1 YGGSKGNVTRLRST
15 TKSSLNIASDPTAEV
30 AQKNILYFRELA
42 CSTEED
48 LLAEVEKLRTSPV
61 VVRHNTRFVIVTD
74 YKTLLAQDIKT
85 GEILS
90 TPIGEIAHHFTFFLP
105 WAGMEKAQY
114 AAEAHADVK
123 AAERM
128 AKLFDE
134 LLKLNPEANQ
144 TDVNRHSLN
153 IFFAR
158 L

>member
-1 YGGSKGNVTRLRST
+1 MRLTLKQVEARVREVSDRSVFDRDFIFDLLLAYGGSKGNVTRLRST

-90 TPIGEIAHHFTFFLP
+90 TPIGEIAHHFTFFL
-105 WAGMEKAQY
+105 
-114 AAEAHADVK
+114 
-123 AAERM
+123 
-128 AKLFDE
+128 
-134 LLKLNPEANQ
+134 
-144 TDVNRHSLN
+144 
-153 IFFAR
+153 
-158 L
+158 